1 MSTEWS
7 SFWLDV
13 RNLTWAAV
21 DQVILERVANVLG
34 WGPDRTLLELGAG
47 RGLHS
52 KLLYETMRSAEP
64 HVYDPCPEAHEYML
78 RAGLHAIRDEA
89 GLAHEYDIV
98 WSNGL
103 IEHFE
108 GEERQG
114 IVDRHFRLSRDWVL
128 FVVPRANWQRKVFR
142 PREGVP
148 HQTEY
153 TEAELEQR
161 MRTAARNVWGR
172 EPPVLRIRSFC
183 PLFAVRHIPDAWYP
197 VIDKLVGWALPD
209 GLLIGWARRGPQE
222 A

>member
-13 RNLTWAAV
+13 HNLRWAAV

-52 KLLYETMRSAEP
+52 KLLHETMRSGPP
-64 HVYDPCPEAHEYML
+64 HTYDPCPEAFEYMR
-78 RAGLHAIRDEA
+78 RAGLHAIKDEA
-89 GLAHEYDIV
+89 ELAHEYDIV

-108 GEERQG
+108 GEERQEV
-114 IVDRHFRLSRDWVL
+114 VDRHLRLSRDWVL
-128 FVVPRANWQRKVFR
+128 FVVPRANWQRKIFR

-153 TEAELEQR
+153 TEAELRER
-161 MRTAARNVWGR
+161 MLAAARSVWGC
-172 EPPVLRIRSFC
+172 EPPAVSVRSFC
-183 PLFAVRHIPDAWYP
+183 PLFGVRHIPDAWYP
-197 VIDKLVGWALPD
+197 VIDRLLGWALPD
-209 GLLIGWARRGPQE
+209 GLLIGWMRKGGGAG
-222 A
+222 